1 MNIAEH
7 QTIPDVSHYTYRV
20 MWSADD
26 EEFVAT
32 CVEFPSLS
40 WLASTQSKALK
51 GIDALVAEVVA
62 DLAASREEI
71 PTPIADRRFSGK
83 FNVRV
88 GERLHREL
96 TLQATEAGL
105 SLNQYLV
112 SRLSSTP

>member
-1 MNIAEH
+1 MGMTDK
-7 QTIPDVSHYTYRV
+7 QTIPDVSHYSYRV

-32 CVEFPSLS
+32 CVESPSLS

-96 TLQATEAGL
+96 TVQATEAGL

-112 SRLSSTP
+112 SRLSGAQ